1 MNAPALSWLLSY
13 LFNALWQI
21 PLVFAA
27 AWIVVRI
34 AHRSGPRAEHRIWIG
49 ALLLQLLLPACN
61 LRIPNIR
68 ITDLWHALRS
78 LLPVHGN
85 PGSGGVQVVL
95 GPPSAQAGA
104 LRLPFAFQAGIV
116 LAWAC
121 VTLYFAARLAWGLVE
136 TRRLARAATPIAL
149 DQQAA
154 ERWNHHCE
162 RFGIAAPPPQ
172 ISASSSQALGPLAI
186 GLRRG
191 IVLVPPQL
199 FDSVSPDDLNA
210 VLAHELAHIA
220 RHDFAKNLLYTLLSL
235 PIAWHPLLWR
245 TRARLAES
253 RELLCDDA
261 AAEAVAGRKQYAQ
274 SLLRLASIFAG
285 QPRIATLHAIGI
297 LDFRSNA
304 NALERRVM
312 ILTRKPIPISTGRR
326 VLIAAACSI
335 LALAT
340 CTSALALHTD
350 ISELG
355 PDAQQSAPK
364 KIHVSAKEMTGNRIS
379 GDNPTYPPEER
390 KKKIQGTVV
399 IDTTISKEGA
409 IEDLHVVKTPDP
421 SLAESALKA
430 VRTWRYRPYLLN
442 GDPVAVQ
449 TTVNVTFCLEPCK
462 LPPGDWHRTP

>member
-1 MNAPALSWLLSY
+1 MNIPALSWLLTY

-34 AHRSGPRAEHRIWIG
+34 AHRSGPRAEHRIWVG
-49 ALLLQLLLPACN
+49 ALVLQIALPACN
-61 LRIPNIR
+61 LRIAAV
-68 ITDLWHALRS
+68 WHTLS
-78 LLPVHGN
+78 TLLPAHGN
-85 PGSGGVQVVL
+85 FGSSGVQVFF
-95 GPPSAQAGA
+95 GPAIAQGGGA
-104 LRLPFAFQAGIV
+104 LRLPFAFEACI
-116 LAWAC
+116 LIAWAC
-121 VTLYFAARLAWGLVE
+121 VTLYFAARLAWGLIE
-136 TRRLARAATPIAL
+136 TRRLARTAKPIAFSGE
-149 DQQAA
+149 AA
-154 ERWNHHCE
+154 QRWNRHCQ
-162 RFGIAAPPPQ
+162 RFGLIAPSPQ
-172 ISASSSQALGPLAI
+172 ISISPHAVGPVAI

-191 IVLVPPQL
+191 MVLVPPQL
-199 FDSVSPDDLNA
+199 LDTVSPDDLNA

-285 QPRIATLHAIGI
+285 QPRIATLHAVGI

-304 NALERRVM
+304 NTLERRVM
-312 ILTRKPIPISTGRR
+312 TLTQKRIPVSAVRRILG
-326 VLIAAACSI
+326 AAACSI

-350 ISELG
+350 ISDLA
-355 PDAQQSAPK
+355 PDAQQSAAPNK
-364 KIHVSAKEMTGNRIS
+364 LHVSAKEMSGNRIS
-379 GDNPTYPPEER
+379 GDNPTYPPETK

-399 IDTTISKEGA
+399 IDATVSKEGA
-409 IEDLHVVKTPDP
+409 IEDLRVVKTPDP

-430 VRTWRYRPYLLN
+430 VRTWRYRPYLRN
-442 GDPVAVQ
+442 GEPVEIE
-449 TTVNVTFCLEPCK
+449 TTINVTYNLA
-462 LPPGDWHRTP
+462 G